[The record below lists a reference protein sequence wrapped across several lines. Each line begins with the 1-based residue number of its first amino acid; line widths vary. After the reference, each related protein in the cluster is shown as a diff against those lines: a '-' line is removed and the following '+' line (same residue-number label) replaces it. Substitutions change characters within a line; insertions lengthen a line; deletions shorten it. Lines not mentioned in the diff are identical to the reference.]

1 MTGWTRS
8 RARALT
14 RDAKGRFKRWKPPAG
29 EKKDTSRKTGDFHGI
44 KTHIGKEFE
53 KQRGRVAKLGDIV
66 RTKKA
71 DGTYH
76 RGAFWY
82 IKTRRGW
89 RRFGLK
95 KPTRAQIIKACV
107 VGIKLYTGDIEGA
120 AKELNVNQ
128 ATITKA
134 IKTRHRRF
142 KTHEKEG
149 GLFP

>member
-8 RARALT
+8 RAHALT
-14 RDAKGRFKRWKPPAG
+14 RNSDGTFKSWKRPAG
-29 EKKDTSRKTGDFHGI
+29 QKKGHRETGDFHGI

-53 KQRGRVAKLGDIV
+53 RQRDRIAKVGDIV
-66 RTKKA
+66 RTKKS

-76 RGAFWY
+76 KGAFWY
-82 IKTRRGW
+82 IKTRKGW

-107 VGIKLYTGDIEGA
+107 VGLKLYTGDIEGA
-120 AKELNVNQ
+120 AKELGATQ

-134 IKTRHRRF
+134 IKARR
-142 KTHEKEG
+142 
-149 GLFP
+149 